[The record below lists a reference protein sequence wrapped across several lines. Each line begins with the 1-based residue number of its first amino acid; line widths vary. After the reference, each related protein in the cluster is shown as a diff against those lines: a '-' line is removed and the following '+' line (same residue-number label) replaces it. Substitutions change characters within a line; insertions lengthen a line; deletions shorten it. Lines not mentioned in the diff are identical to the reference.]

1 MATNTLGTLSPD
13 VLALDTIQY
22 LKLRFPMLTAIATDF
37 SDEPV
42 RLNTR
47 IISRVVTPPIVNTYS
62 KTTGYVEGNAVTT
75 DVPVS
80 INQFRYVSLSFFDDE
95 LSSTPRNLV
104 QEQVEAAAY
113 SLGKDAFDRLM
124 ALCIVANFPTHTVS
138 TAANFTRDV
147 LTAVRMQL
155 QVAGSDIPR
164 FGILDSAAM
173 EYLLQDPTIISRFYV
188 QVDDDSVNMEEGHLR
203 GIGGFEDIWEYAAL
217 TADAPGTIGYF
228 GNKHGLV
235 LAARVPSD
243 PAAFVAD
250 IPINAI
256 IKNVRD
262 PETGLTIQYRYHYDV
277 KMGRL
282 DMILT
287 WIFGV
292 AIGVPGHV
300 SLVTLT

>member
-1 MATNTLGTLSPD
+1 MPNVLGTLSPD
-13 VLALDTIQY
+13 VLALDVIQF
-22 LKLRFPMLTAIATDF
+22 LKLKFPMLTAIATDF

-47 IISRVVTPPIVNTYS
+47 IISRVVTPPPVQSYTQA
-62 KTTGYVEGNAVTT
+62 TGYVSSNATTT

-80 INQFRYVSLSFFDDE
+80 INQFRYVALSFFDDE
-95 LSSTPRNLV
+95 MASTPRNLV
-104 QEQVEAAAY
+104 QEQVEACAY

-124 ALCIVANFPTHTVS
+124 ALCIVANFPQHVVQ
-138 TAANFTRDV
+138 TAANFSRDT
-147 LTAVRMQL
+147 LTAVRLLL
-155 QVAGSDIPR
+155 QQAGSDTPR
-164 FGILDSAAM
+164 FGIIDSTAM

-188 QVDDDSVNMEEGHLR
+188 QVDDDSIDMEEGHLR
-203 GIGGFEDIWEYAAL
+203 GIGGFEDIWEYPQF
-217 TADAPGTIGYF
+217 TTDAPNGIGYF

-243 PAAFVAD
+243 PAVFIAD

-262 PETGLTIQYRYHYDV
+262 PETGLTLQYRYHYDV
-277 KMGRL
+277 KAGRL

-292 AIGVPGHV
+292 AVGVAGHAA
-300 SLVTLT
+300 LVTLT